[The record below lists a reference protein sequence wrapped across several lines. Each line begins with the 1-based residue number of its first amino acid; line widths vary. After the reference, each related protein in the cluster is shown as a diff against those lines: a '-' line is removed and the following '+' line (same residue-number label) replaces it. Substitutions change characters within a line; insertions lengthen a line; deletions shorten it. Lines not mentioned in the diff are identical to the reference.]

1 MNKRFQV
8 EKEVNKNSLM
18 INDILNKASKCKG
31 KVPIKLVNEYERLMK
46 RRNLLMEDLERF
58 S

>member
-8 EKEVNKNSLM
+8 EKEIKKNDEM
-18 INDILNKASKCKG
+18 IDNIYMKAKVVKG
-31 KVPIKLVNEYERLMK
+31 KLPLKLMNEYERLLK